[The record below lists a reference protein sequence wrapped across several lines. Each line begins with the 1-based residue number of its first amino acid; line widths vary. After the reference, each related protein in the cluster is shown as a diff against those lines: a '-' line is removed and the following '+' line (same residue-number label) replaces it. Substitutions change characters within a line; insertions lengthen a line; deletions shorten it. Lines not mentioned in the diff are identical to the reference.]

1 MRQILA
7 TGFFPSRHVRS
18 CSKTGLVV
26 RLNAN
31 ITQIQISLKSEFT
44 KRVAA
49 LCVGVFVG
57 EKT

>member
-7 TGFFPSRHVRS
+7 TGLFPSRHVRS

-49 LCVGVFVG
+49 LCIWAFVE